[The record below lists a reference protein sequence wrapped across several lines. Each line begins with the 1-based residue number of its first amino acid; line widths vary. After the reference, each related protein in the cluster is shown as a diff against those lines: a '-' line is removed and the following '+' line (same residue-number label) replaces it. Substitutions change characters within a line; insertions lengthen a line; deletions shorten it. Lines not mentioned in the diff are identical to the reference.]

1 MDEVSIIQAIG
12 IQSQMIMIWS
22 DLDQLLTKI
31 KDLRYLIN
39 NKNPYEGSTFFISTK
54 KAIDNFEIM
63 VQSEQ
68 AILDVTKELN
78 YRLKQYKDEVD
89 SALLSNSSQ
98 LIGEMMILLK
108 QVGSM
113 WKIRIEAIEKYR
125 FIY

>member
-1 MDEVSIIQAIG
+1 
-12 IQSQMIMIWS
+12 MIKILS
-22 DLDQLLTKI
+22 DLNQILTKI
-31 KDLRYLIN
+31 KDLRYLIDD
-39 NKNPYEGSTFFISTK
+39 KNSYEGSTFFISTK
-54 KAIDNFEIM
+54 KATDNFEIM

-68 AILDVTKELN
+68 AILDVTKDLN
-78 YRLKQYKDEVD
+78 YRLKQYKDAVD